1 MSQTSP
7 DEHSSPLDRL
17 MLMQT

>member
-7 DEHSSPLDRL
+7 DEHSLPLDRL